1 MVFPGTVHS
10 LYISFIKMS
19 RMNLKEWRNS
29 IVLTIASLVLSGCLF
44 GCNNQTYEDE
54 PIIIVDRK
62 VDELTYNLDEATVG
76 DVTLTKNVNV
86 EYVQTKEQQ
95 VAFNV
100 GGKVVDKVYVREGD
114 RVKKGDLLVEL
125 KTDNLEEQI
134 LDMKYKIKQSELS
147 LSFLDKQE
155 EFDKESAHITLIH
168 TRLTGDDY
176 CDYED
181 SINKIE
187 RNYRYQREDISDS
200 ILFDKEK
207 LAKLESELTSK
218 RIYADMAGTIISVKE
233 HLEGSTAKRGD
244 VIMTVVDNSNGLF
257 STKDETLKD
266 VLNEGDLLNMSIVY
280 GNAKGEY
287 VLTPYEMNSWGE
299 QQLFSVVEA
308 PEGGGLEVGT
318 SGTIRIDIE
327 KKEKILRIPVTA
339 LYEAD
344 ERYYTYILDEDNM
357 RSVRFIDIGLI
368 GDNYVEVISGIKAG
382 DKVIKK

>member
-1 MVFPGTVHS
+1 MNPPKLKNT
-10 LYISFIKMS
+10 IIFI
-19 RMNLKEWRNS
+19 L
-29 IVLTIASLVLSGCLF
+29 ASLVLSGCLF
-44 GCNNQTYEDE
+44 GCNNQTYEEE

-62 VDELTYNLDEATVG
+62 VDELTYNLDEASIG

-125 KTDNLEEQI
+125 KTDNLDEQI
-134 LDMKYKIKQSELS
+134 LDMKYKIKKSELS

-168 TRLTGDDY
+168 TNLSGDDY

-181 SINKIE
+181 SLKKIE

-207 LAKLESELTSK
+207 LSKLESELTSK

-257 STKDETLKD
+257 STKDESLKD
-266 VLNEGDLLNMSIVY
+266 ILHPGDLLYMSIVY
-280 GNAKGEY
+280 GNAKGDY
-287 VLTPYEMNSWGE
+287 VLTPFEINNWGE

-327 KKEKILRIPVTA
+327 KKENVLSIPVTA

-344 ERYYTYILDEDNM
+344 GRYYTYTLDEDNM

-368 GDNYVEVISGIKAG
+368 GDNHVEVLSGLKAK